1 MKSTGAFIDTDIIG
15 RVGFQKRAVNGRA
28 VQLFVPAGYV
38 PDRTWPLVV
47 FLNGVGENGTDGEKQ
62 LRAGLPARIPKDFPA
77 IGLFPQCKG
86 PWKFVG
92 DDELMV
98 MEAVSAAQQEFR
110 IDAKRILLTGI
121 SQGGCSTF
129 DLGAKY
135 PDFWAA
141 LVPVCGAGYAG
152 DAPRIKAPTW
162 IFHGEKDPA
171 VPPSGPNGWD
181 AKNIG
186 GRDMSKLIPHAKY
199 TEYPG
204 ADHFIWDRVYADPA
218 LWDWVWA
225 QKRA

>member
-1 MKSTGAFIDTDIIG
+1 MDTAIIG
-15 RVGFQKRAVNGRA
+15 RVGFQKKVVLGRA
-28 VQLFVPAGYV
+28 YQMFVPGGYD
-38 PDRTWPLVV
+38 PEHAWPLVV

-62 LRAGLPARIPKDFPA
+62 MKAGLPARMTEAFPA
-77 IGLFPQCKG
+77 LAIFPQCKG

-92 DDELMV
+92 EDEEIVLG
-98 MEAVSAAQQEFR
+98 AVSAAQQEFR
-110 IDAKRILLTGI
+110 VDPKRICLTGI

-141 LVPVCGAGYAG
+141 LVPVCGAGYPE
-152 DAPRIKAPTW
+152 DAARIKAPIW

-171 VPPSGPNGWD
+171 VPPSGPHGWD
-181 AKNIG
+181 AKNVG
-186 GRDMSKLIPHAKY
+186 GRDMSRLIPHAKY

-204 ADHFIWDRVYADPA
+204 ADHFIWDRVYAEGS
-218 LWDWVWA
+218 LWEWLWA

>member
-1 MKSTGAFIDTDIIG
+1 M
-15 RVGFQKRAVNGRA
+15 GFQRRTVHGRA
-28 VQLFVPAGYV
+28 YQLFVPGSYD
-38 PDRTWPLVV
+38 PLRTWPLVV
-47 FLNGVGENGTDGEKQ
+47 FLNGVGENGTDGETQ
-62 LRAGLPARIPKDFPA
+62 MRAGLPAHLTEAFPA
-77 IGLFPQCKG
+77 LALFPQCRG

-92 DDELMV
+92 GDEEVVLG
-98 MEAVSAAQQEFR
+98 AVLAAQQEFR

-141 LVPVCGAGYAG
+141 LVPVCGAGYPG
-152 DAPRIKAPTW
+152 DAPRIKAPIW

-181 AKNIG
+181 AKNVG
-186 GRDMSKLIPHAKY
+186 GRDMARLIPHAKY

-204 ADHFIWDRVYADPA
+204 ADHFIWDRVYADSA
-218 LWDWVWA
+218 MWEWLWA